1 MVLLV
6 IFLFESKSPPEKN
19 NFKSKWYCSLYFSL
33 LQLSGWCQPMWWMSF
48 QHFWKYTA
56 YITRNLWQM
65 SVIFR
70 RPTECHLAKKNR
82 YIFWPSKKY
91 TWKAKFFLFKTSL
104 TLDTYGIT
112 KIACLTFDNLM
123 NFWIWILPISPEAK

>member
-1 MVLLV
+1 MASSFCVDLFCVSFNLV
-6 IFLFESKSPPEKN
+6 NGIACYISLWIQVPPGKN

-112 KIACLTFDNLM
+112 KIACL
-123 NFWIWILPISPEAK
+123 NFW